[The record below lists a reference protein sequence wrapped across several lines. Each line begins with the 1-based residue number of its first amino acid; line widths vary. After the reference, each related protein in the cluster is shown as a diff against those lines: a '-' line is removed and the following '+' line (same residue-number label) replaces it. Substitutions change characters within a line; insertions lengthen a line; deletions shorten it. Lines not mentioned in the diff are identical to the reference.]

1 MRTTRSGP
9 WRFTERCVASPT
21 GAGTLTQVGNSL
33 NNYLAGGNLVKKILI
48 ILATGGLICAAGTG
62 VALADSHEGGA
73 LEPASPIE
81 IYACNF
87 NEGKGPADLDKAVA
101 ASSRRPSW
109 VRQWPICI
117 NVSAATA

>member
-1 MRTTRSGP
+1 M
-9 WRFTERCVASPT
+9 
-21 GAGTLTQVGNSL
+21 
-33 NNYLAGGNLVKKILI
+33 KKILI

-101 ASSRRPSW
+101 AIGRALKPQERA
-109 VRQWPICI
+109 VLER
-117 NVSAATA
+117 VKAVLHG